1 MSSVNI
7 ILAVGLCAK
16 LSVPQFIIDEIGI
29 NNNTYYLLILIIILR
44 VK

>member
-29 NNNTYYLLILIIILR
+29 NNNTCLIIILR